1 MKMIYVD
8 KALDQIQREIEAIC
22 KKWGLDQN
30 SFAFSNKG
38 KMFIVGN
45 GNQMFIDRLS
55 MMYLNRSLKKYE
67 MKEKKGV

>member
-1 MKMIYVD
+1 MIYVD
-8 KALDQIQREIEAIC
+8 KAMDQIQREVEVIC

-38 KMFIVGN
+38 KIFIMGN
-45 GNQMFIDRLS
+45 GNQMFQNHLS

-67 MKEKKGV
+67 MKERK

>member
-1 MKMIYVD
+1 MTYVD
-8 KALDQIQREIEAIC
+8 KAMDQIQREIEVIC

-38 KMFIVGN
+38 KIFIMGN

-55 MMYLNRSLKKYE
+55 FMYLNRSLKKYE
-67 MKEKKGV
+67 MEERK

>member
-1 MKMIYVD
+1 MIYVD
-8 KALDQIQREIEAIC
+8 KAMDQIQREVEVIC

-38 KMFIVGN
+38 KFFIMGN
-45 GNQMFIDRLS
+45 GNLMFQDRLS

-67 MKEKKGV
+67 MIERP

>member
-1 MKMIYVD
+1 MIYID
-8 KALDQIQREIEAIC
+8 KAMDQIQREIEAIC

-38 KMFIVGN
+38 RMFIMGN

-55 MMYLNRSLKKYE
+55 FMYLNRSLKKYE
-67 MKEKKGV
+67 MKERT

>member
-1 MKMIYVD
+1 MTYVD
-8 KALDQIQREIEAIC
+8 KAMDQIQREIEVIC

-38 KMFIVGN
+38 KIFIMGN
-45 GNQMFIDRLS
+45 GNQMFIDHLS
-55 MMYLNRSLKKYE
+55 FMYLNRSLKKYE

>member
-1 MKMIYVD
+1 MIYVD
-8 KALDQIQREIEAIC
+8 KAMDQIQREIEVIC

-38 KMFIVGN
+38 KIFVTGN
-45 GNQMFIDRLS
+45 GNQMFQDRLAFL
-55 MMYLNRSLKKYE
+55 YFNRSLKKYE

>member
-1 MKMIYVD
+1 MIYVD
-8 KALDQIQREIEAIC
+8 KAMDQIARDVEAVC
-22 KKWGLDQN
+22 KKWGLDQH

-38 KMFIVGN
+38 KIFIMGN
-45 GNQMFIDRLS
+45 GNQMFHDRLS

>member
-1 MKMIYVD
+1 MTYVD
-8 KALDQIQREIEAIC
+8 KAMDQIQREIEVIC

-38 KMFIVGN
+38 RMFIMGN

-55 MMYLNRSLKKYE
+55 FMYLNRSLKKYE
-67 MKEKKGV
+67 MKERT